1 MLLPANVFSAQSVNA
16 EQWEI
21 TADKLTKYEDPP
33 SVIAEGNVIL
43 EKKEKV
49 TRPQEP
55 ASSRWDQLLG
65 ESEEKKTKPKKK
77 HRRKLN
83 PRSKVRVKS
92 MMIL

>member
-1 MLLPANVFSAQSVNA
+1 MNA
-16 EQWEI
+16 EQEI

-65 ESEEKKTKPKKK
+65 ESEEKKTKLAAAAPVTET
-77 HRRKLN
+77 R
-83 PRSKVRVKS
+83 P
-92 MMIL
+92 